1 MVTIVKHEWHQID
14 SQFAFELTKD
24 ILEEIYPD
32 MDEDELE
39 TLWQQVENNEADLDE
54 IIQDAWDNDVELEWE
69 NQYDDWW
76 TMRKGGY
83 EITYE
88 YGDEDSWRTP
98 EKEPEPTHKC
108 TNCKW
113 TGRSY
118 DAEWS
123 WTDKEGNEIDDPRKI
138 CPYCESDVE
147 LTEHGVQ
154 EEKEAEERRAR
165 WAKEA
170 EKEELEWVQ
179 PSPEQMQELKDEFNR
194 LIEEEEKDYENRNK
208 Q

>member
-88 YGDEDSWRTP
+88 YGDEDSCVLLRKNLNLHINVPIVNGLVEVMTQNGLGQIKRVMKLMTP
-98 EKEPEPTHKC
+98 EKFVL
-108 TNCKW
+108 
-113 TGRSY
+113 
-118 DAEWS
+118 
-123 WTDKEGNEIDDPRKI
+123 I
-138 CPYCESDVE
+138 
-147 LTEHGVQ
+147 
-154 EEKEAEERRAR
+154 
-165 WAKEA
+165 AK
-170 EKEELEWVQ
+170 V
-179 PSPEQMQELKDEFNR
+179 M
-194 LIEEEEKDYENRNK
+194 
-208 Q
+208 